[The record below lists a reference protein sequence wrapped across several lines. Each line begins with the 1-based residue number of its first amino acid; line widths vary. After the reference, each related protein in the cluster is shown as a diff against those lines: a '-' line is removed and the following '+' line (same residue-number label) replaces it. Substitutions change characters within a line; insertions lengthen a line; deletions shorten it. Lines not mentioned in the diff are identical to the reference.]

1 MQSIG
6 SLGLYLAFFGIVA
19 IMLIIDFI
27 GFKNNKSDQVS
38 LKQAGYWS
46 IAWV

>member
-19 IMLIIDFI
+19 IMLMIDFI
-27 GFKNNKSDQVS
+27 GFKNNIS
-38 LKQAGYWS
+38 
-46 IAWV
+46 